1 MMALTPKQEKFAQL
15 VADGMTQADA
25 YRTAYNCKKI
35 STTQIE
41 EASKLLANHNIS
53 TRVAELKEM
62 LVNKALWTKED
73 SINKLKEALQISDK
87 PQEIVQVIKELNAMH
102 GFNAPI
108 KTELSGSLTIKNFED
123 FYGKS

>member
-1 MMALTPKQEKFAQL
+1 MALTPKQEKFAQL

-41 EASKLLANHNIS
+41 SASKLMSDPNIY

-73 SINKLKEALQISDK
+73 SINKLKEALEISDK

-108 KTELSGSLTIKNFED
+108 KTELSGSLTIKSFEE

>member
-1 MMALTPKQEKFAQL
+1 MALTPKQEKFAQL

-41 EASKLLANHNIS
+41 SASKLMSDPNIY

-73 SINKLKEALQISDK
+73 SINKLKEALEISDK

-108 KTELSGSLTIKNFED
+108 KTELSGSLTIKSFED
-123 FYGKS
+123 FYGNS

>member
-41 EASKLLANHNIS
+41 SASKLMSDPNIY

-73 SINKLKEALQISDK
+73 SINKLKEALEISDK

-108 KTELSGSLTIKNFED
+108 KTELSGSLTIKSFEE

>member
-41 EASKLLANHNIS
+41 SASKLMSDPNIY

-73 SINKLKEALQISDK
+73 SINKLKEALEISDK

-108 KTELSGSLTIKNFED
+108 KTELSGSLTIKSFED
-123 FYGKS
+123 FYGNS